1 MKFKAAEGKQDAS
14 PIVFERA
21 KAPSG
26 TLERLNGAVERLGH
40 RVCNLAPE
48 VGQKP
53 VQMVLEGFSH
63 LLDRPAPLR
72 LVIPLGEKL
81 LCRLNVR
88 LPPKLE
94 EQQPVVV
101 RTRRP

>member
-1 MKFKAAEGKQDAS
+1 MKIEAAEEKQDAS
-14 PIVFERA
+14 PVVFERA

-26 TLERLNGAVERLGH
+26 TLERLNGAVERFGH
-40 RVCNLAPE
+40 RVCNLVPE

-63 LLDRPAPLR
+63 SLDRPAPLR

-81 LCRLNVR
+81 LRRLNVR